1 MFDIPVYIKAC
12 APNVAV
18 STMQAIIKTESKG
31 NPLAININKGF
42 KLKFQPKNLE
52 QAKSWVNYLE
62 KHGYNFDVGI
72 AQVNIKNLHKY
83 GYGAVNGLDV
93 CINLKIASS
102 ILQNNYNSALIVSNS
117 SNEALQKAISAYNT
131 GNYHSGF
138 SNGYVRKVY
147 RNAFNNK
154 ELPPIINA
162 NYIQEHNVSKKINKT
177 ILFVREDSNSSV
189 QNME

>member
-1 MFDIPVYIKAC
+1 MFDISMYVKDC

-42 KLKFQPKNLE
+42 KIRFQPKTLA
-52 QAKSWVNYLE
+52 QAKSWVSYLE
-62 KHGYNFDVGI
+62 KNGYNFDVGI
-72 AQVNIKNLHKY
+72 AQINIKNLHKY
-83 GYGAVNGLDV
+83 GYGAVNGLDI
-93 CINLKIASS
+93 CTNLKIASS

-138 SNGYVRKVY
+138 SNGYVRQVY

-154 ELPPIINA
+154 GLPPIINA
-162 NYIQEHNVSKKINKT
+162 NYIQDHNVSKKINKT
-177 ILFVREDSNSSV
+177 ILFVREGSTSSV
-189 QNME
+189 QSME